1 MTDTQ
6 TLQNKLIVYNHV
18 ARIDRLNLKVLCDV
32 IDFSNYTIYICIVF
46 PGYGKALEAST
57 SLGKGGIVGWRDGRW
72 PGGGVWRRKGVAWR
86 RQLEVAQGGWQRF
99 RADGKAYLVE
109 SGRR

>member
-1 MTDTQ
+1 MFG
-6 TLQNKLIVYNHV
+6 
-18 ARIDRLNLKVLCDV
+18 IDRLNLKFLCDV
-32 IDFSNYTIYICIVF
+32 IDFSNYTIYILGFQGLVRLWR
-46 PGYGKALEAST
+46 PALP
-57 SLGKGGIVGWRDGRW
+57 LGRAGLRDGRW
-72 PGGGVWRRKGVAWR
+72 SGGGGWPGGGGRR